1 MPFKSQ
7 AHRARLKKLTEEG
20 SFPRQDF
27 DKLEVESVG
36 LTLPDRVTPVPP
48 DRRVPGRAAATYA
61 KTSKTP
67 QY

>member
-7 AHRARLKKLTEEG
+7 AHRERLKKLTEEG

-27 DKLEVESVG
+27 AKLEAESVG
-36 LTLPDRVTPVPP
+36 LTLPERVTPAPP
-48 DRRVPGRAAATYA
+48 DRTAPGRAARAYG
-61 KTSKTP
+61 KTSTKP

>member
-7 AHRARLKKLTEEG
+7 AHRERLRKLTEEG

-27 DKLEVESVG
+27 NTLEAESVG
-36 LTLPDRVTPVPP
+36 LTLPDRATPAPP
-48 DRRVPGRAAATYA
+48 DRRTPGRAAHAYGR
-61 KTSKTP
+61 TSKTP